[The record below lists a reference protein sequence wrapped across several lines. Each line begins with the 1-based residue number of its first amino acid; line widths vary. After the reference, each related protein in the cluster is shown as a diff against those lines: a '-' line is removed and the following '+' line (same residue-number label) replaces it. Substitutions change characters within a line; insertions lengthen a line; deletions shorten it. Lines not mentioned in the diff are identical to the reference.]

1 MSRTPWS
8 REEVEATVASYF
20 RMLESGLRGESFNKS
35 ALRRELLPLLRGR
48 TNSGVERKHQNISA
62 VLRQERI
69 PYISGYKPLGNYQAL
84 LREVALEQLAA
95 RPDLQAL
102 IAAAIQVVPE
112 VPTFDDILRV
122 LVQPPAP
129 RAGLDRRPPGARS
142 PTARPS
148 PDYVLMEASNRA
160 LGLAGETFVV
170 RLEQARLEAAGK
182 GRLAAQVCH
191 VSVEQG
197 DGLGYDVLS
206 YDPDSRERLIEV
218 KTTRFGE
225 YTPFHVTANELQV
238 SRTEAPRYHLYRL
251 FAFGPEARLFTVPG
265 ALDQSFRLEA
275 ESWMARVG

>member
-129 RAGLDRRPPGARS
+129 RAGLDRRPPGTRPA
-142 PTARPS
+142 TARPS
-148 PDYVLMEASNRA
+148 PDYVMMEAANRA

-182 GRLAAQVCH
+182 GRLAA
-191 VSVEQG
+191 
-197 DGLGYDVLS
+197 
-206 YDPDSRERLIEV
+206 
-218 KTTRFGE
+218 
-225 YTPFHVTANELQV
+225 
-238 SRTEAPRYHLYRL
+238 
-251 FAFGPEARLFTVPG
+251 
-265 ALDQSFRLEA
+265 
-275 ESWMARVG
+275 